1 MALSVN
7 NSVFDF
13 SKITSEI
20 SQSVN
25 NIKGKTASLRL
36 EIPNSEVST
45 SANYVSNFAVP
56 YLEPSVS
63 YSIHKFVSEN
73 PNSEQLKKQSQE
85 KNIYKD
91 EEGNLDKINE
101 EIENSFGISFQEEL
115 AQSVSKLDFGKIAE
129 IYRNNG
135 NYSTANTIFG
145 QTDAQVSQPEK
156 VAQTYDYVANIN
168 AKNRVL
174 IDFMHEFNR
183 NHDLSI

>member
-1 MALSVN
+1 MVLSVN

-25 NIKGKTASLRL
+25 NIKGKSVALRL
-36 EIPNSEVST
+36 EIPNQEVST
-45 SANYVSNFAVP
+45 SANYINSYAVS

-73 PNSEQLKKQSQE
+73 PNSEQLKKQQQE
-85 KNIYKD
+85 NNVSKD
-91 EEGNLDKINE
+91 EENKSGKIAE
-101 EIENSFGISFQEEL
+101 EMESSSAISFQEEL
-115 AQSVSKLDFGKIAE
+115 AQNVSKLDFAKISE

-145 QTDAQVSQPEK
+145 QTNTQVFQPEK
-156 VAQTYDYVANIN
+156 IAQTYDYIANVN
-168 AKNRVL
+168 AKKHVL

-183 NHDLSI
+183 NYDFSI